1 MKDLNWR
8 FEYKYYVP
16 RSSAEALEKVV
27 RGLGFSSDTHSV
39 DGEYPVTSIYFDSPG
54 LYDYYDKSGGF
65 LKRKKIRARIYTPW
79 QDNNSDDFWFE
90 IKWRK
95 NLLTAKDRVRLTH
108 AEWEVVRK
116 GEYNKMVSSAREEN
130 REVLSRMAGFL
141 IGGSMQPTVLV
152 HYIRR
157 PLIMNKAEFV
167 RINFDRSITAC
178 EKRDFWYTP
187 FMTRVLPEEFVIL
200 EMKFTTTIPEWLP
213 DIVRS
218 FGLNRVSYS
227 KYFEALSSVRSLR
240 PLPR

>member
-1 MKDLNWR
+1 MQDLTWR
-8 FEYKYYVP
+8 FEYKYCISRP
-16 RSSAEALEKVV
+16 AAEALEKVV
-27 RGLGFSSDTHSV
+27 RSLGFVSDMHSV
-39 DGEYPVTSIYFDSPG
+39 GGEYPVTSIYFDSPG
-54 LYDYYDKSGGF
+54 LYDFYDKAGGF

-95 NLLTAKDRVRLTH
+95 NLLTAKDRVRLSR
-108 AEWEVVRK
+108 AEWELIQR
-116 GEYNKMVSSAREEN
+116 GEYNRVVSSAREEN

-152 HYIRR
+152 HYVRR
-157 PLIMNKAEFV
+157 PLIMNKNELV

-187 FMTRVLPEEFVIL
+187 FMVRVLPEEQVIL
-200 EMKFTTTIPEWLP
+200 EIKFSTTIPEWLP

-218 FGLNRVSYS
+218 FGLSRVSYS
-227 KYFEALSSVRSLR
+227 KYFEALSSVRALR